1 MFHVTYPFFSNVSN
15 TVKVPLVVN
24 LGKTSLD
31 KGTARSYN
39 SFFFPNLPIKLPKIL
54 LYLSKI
60 YFKFYVFSPN

>member
-39 SFFFPNLPIKLPKIL
+39 SFFFP
-54 LYLSKI
+54 
-60 YFKFYVFSPN
+60 